1 MAWLVL
7 IPLGWACAAFLLG
20 PARGGRLAIA
30 GLVLQLLLA
39 VQVSGLAEPVTVA
52 DLAHAVGGWDAPLGI
67 VLAVDGLSAVML
79 LLTQLLALPIALYA
93 RGYLQSGEPAAR
105 HFWPLLGLLVCGLNA
120 LLVTTDIFNMYVG
133 LELVGLAA
141 VGLVA
146 AGGSEKQLRAA
157 LRYLFATLLGSG
169 AFLMGVALIYASYGS
184 VSLDILL
191 PLVTPDAPAAV
202 SLAGLLMLAG
212 LMLKTALFPLHYWL
226 PGAHGSA
233 PAPASALLSALVV
246 KASFYLIL
254 RLWTDL
260 FAPLAEAI
268 VMLPL
273 LFGSAAVLWGSWQ
286 AIRASRLKRLI
297 AYSTVAQ
304 LGYLFLV
311 LPLLRADH
319 GLEAGVLQIWAHALA
334 KAAMF
339 AAAGI
344 VLKATGDDRVDSI
357 ARCASRLPVTMF
369 AFALAGVTL
378 TGLPP
383 SAGFLAKWR
392 LVESAL
398 ALGRWEIVL
407 VVLAG
412 GLLAAVYVFRLLRP
426 AFAAKPP
433 PCELA
438 AVPPTLEWVAFGLAA
453 ASVLLGLRALELV
466 ELLSAGA
473 PP

>member
-7 IPLGWACAAFLLG
+7 IPLGWSCIAFLLG
-20 PARGGRLAIA
+20 PARGGLLALI
-30 GLVLQLLLA
+30 GLLAQLLVV
-39 VQVSGLAEPVTVA
+39 VQVTGLHRPLASSE
-52 DLAHAVGGWDAPLGI
+52 LAHTVGGWDAPLGI

-79 LLTQLLALPIALYA
+79 LLTQLIALPLAVYA
-93 RGYLQSGEPAAR
+93 RSYLRGEAAL
-105 HFWPLLGLLVCGLNA
+105 HYFWPLVGLLLCGLNA
-120 LLVTTDIFNMYVG
+120 LLLTTDIFNMYVG

-146 AGGSEKQLRAA
+146 GGGSEKQLLAA

-169 AFLMGVALIYASYGS
+169 AFLLGVALIYGTYGT
-184 VSLDILL
+184 VALDNLL
-191 PLVTPDAPAAV
+191 PLVGPDAPATV
-202 SLAGLLMLAG
+202 PLAGLLMLAG
-212 LMLKTALFPLHYWL
+212 LMLKTALFPFHYWL

-260 FAPLAEAI
+260 FGPLANSIALVPI
-268 VMLPL
+268 L
-273 LFGSAAVLWGSWQ
+273 LGSAAVIWGSWQ
-286 AIRASRLKRLI
+286 AIRAERLKRLI

-311 LPLLRADH
+311 LPLLRAEH
-319 GLEAGVLQIWAHALA
+319 GLEAGTLQIWAHGFA

-344 VLKATGDDRVDSI
+344 VLKATGEDKVGSI
-357 ARCASRLPVTMF
+357 ARCAPHMPLTMA
-369 AFALAGVTL
+369 AFALAGMTL

-398 ALGRWEIVL
+398 ALDLWGVAAIML
-407 VVLAG
+407 VG
-412 GLLAAVYVFRLLRP
+412 SLLAMVYVFRLLKPVFSRP
-426 AFAAKPP
+426 VEPHS
-433 PCELA
+433 LA
-438 AVPPTLEWVAFGLAA
+438 AVPRMLEWVALLLAA
-453 ASVLLGLRALELV
+453 TSVLLGLRAV
-466 ELLSAGA
+466 ELIELLNTGA
-473 PP
+473 PT